1 MLRSF
6 SLQRFMRAYQV
17 DHVSLIRSQAS
28 KTSNEKRKQG
38 QKKRRPPMCH
48 EGMTHK
54 DYDGDKS

>member
-1 MLRSF
+1 
-6 SLQRFMRAYQV
+6 MRAYHV
-17 DHVSLIRSQAS
+17 DHVRLIRSQAS